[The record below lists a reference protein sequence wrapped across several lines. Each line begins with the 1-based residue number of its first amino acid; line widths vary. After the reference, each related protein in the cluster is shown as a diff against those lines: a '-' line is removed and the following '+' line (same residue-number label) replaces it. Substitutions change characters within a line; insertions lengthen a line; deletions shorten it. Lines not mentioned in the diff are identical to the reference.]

1 MEDLEQK
8 KQMESL
14 KRENAFKKQ
23 ASGKILPRRKRAL
36 YATRV
41 YSFSQKA
48 FFRDKWSYLAATQSA
63 DGQAATGSEVVDPR
77 ASSPM
82 SRASNY
88 VEQPTDA
95 AMVSDWRDSPGEK
108 GTLLYRNI
116 FIVRCIFD
124 GAEET
129 SQESV
134 ITLYLKDMNVNIE
147 VSLYKE
153 QSKMSIASSVHALDL
168 FGDDPMSIPF
178 KERIVLLNS
187 MMEKFFIISEDSVYH
202 MKVESEAVPVQVYLE
217 EKKKEAILK
226 NPKENKNQE
235 YDVILTAQRIRLI
248 QDEKEQWLASER
260 AIRYS
265 RFTDIDGEVHEVE
278 MLFLKKAKV
287 KTEKA
292 GGRHGKKPS
301 TYGKSQAQIT
311 QISIEQYL
319 DEQCDWDSIYFEIID
334 QNKEAVSALYDK
346 KKLSMMLSKDDF
358 FDWRSAMSNVDPHL
372 LDYIKRSIK
381 VDKLKSEVSLHNKEN
396 IE

>member
-1 MEDLEQK
+1 M
-8 KQMESL
+8 
-14 KRENAFKKQ
+14 
-23 ASGKILPRRKRAL
+23 
-36 YATRV
+36 

-48 FFRDKWSYLAATQSA
+48 FFRDKWSYLASAQLA
-63 DGQAATGSEVVDPR
+63 DGQLATGSELVDPR

-88 VEQPTDA
+88 VEQPTDG
-95 AMVSDWRDSPGEK
+95 AMISDWRDSPGEK

-202 MKVESEAVPVQVYLE
+202 MKVESEAVPVQTYLE
-217 EKKKEAILK
+217 EKRQEAILK
-226 NPKENKNQE
+226 NPKENKAQE

-248 QDEKEQWLASER
+248 QDEKEQFLANGQAVR
-260 AIRYS
+260 HR
-265 RFTDIDGEVHEVE
+265 RLTDIDGEVHKVE
-278 MLFLKKAKV
+278 MLFLKKTKA

-292 GGRHGKKPS
+292 GGRRITKPS
-301 TYGKSQAQIT
+301 KYGKSEAQKT
-311 QISIEQYL
+311 QIYIEQHL
-319 DEQCDWDSIYFEIID
+319 EDHCDWDSIYFEIVD
-334 QNKEAVSALYDK
+334 QNNETVAALYEK
-346 KKLSMMLSKDDF
+346 KKLSMMLSKDEF
-358 FDWRSAMSNVDPHL
+358 FDWKSALSNVDPHL
-372 LDYIKRSIK
+372 LDYIQRSIK
-381 VDKLKSEVSLHNKEN
+381 VDKLKSDVSLHNKEN